1 MQDNMDLNN
10 NNKTMPSH
18 YKFQFNE
25 RDKPV
30 HLHKIIYI
38 EPDDKYLRK
47 MERNLQRAA
56 DKMNMVETED
66 FTVSFEWL
74 FK

>member
-47 MERNLQRAA
+47 MERNLNNCFVKKPDLKYCNQI
-56 DKMNMVETED
+56 
-66 FTVSFEWL
+66 
-74 FK
+74 